1 MRELGQRIGDV
12 KLQRLADSV
21 ADAADRHLRT
31 DRTNATYHSVSIAAG
46 GDATIPHHKG
56 HVVKWCIVG
65 AKGSPPSLY
74 ETENDS
80 QILRLHHDG
89 AASTSVTLMI
99 W

>member
-1 MRELGQRIGDV
+1 MKELGQRIGDV

-21 ADAADRHLRT
+21 ADSADRHLRT

-56 HVVKWCIVG
+56 HVVKWCIVRMS
-65 AKGSPPSLY
+65 KSPASVY

-89 AASTSVTLMI
+89 AAETSVTLMI